1 MTVFPGAPG
10 KNDIVADPNPGTAD
24 KSNGGSGV
32 IFTLV
37 EHEQLAPQL
46 HIVFTADI
54 NWKGLIVG

>member
-1 MTVFPGAPG
+1 MTVLPGAPG
-10 KNDIVADPNPGTAD
+10 INDIVADPDPGVAA

-32 IFTLV
+32 IGTDV

-54 NWKGLIVG
+54 NWNGLIVG